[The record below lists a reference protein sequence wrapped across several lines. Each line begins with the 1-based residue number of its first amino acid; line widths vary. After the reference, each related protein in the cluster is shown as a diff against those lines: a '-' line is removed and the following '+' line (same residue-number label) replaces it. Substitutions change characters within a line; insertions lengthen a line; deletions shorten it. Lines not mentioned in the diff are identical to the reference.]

1 MYLDLQCSNYRESFQ
16 YYKIF
21 QIFKNFKCAQNMF
34 FETFQLFGDEKKK
47 NHFLENNCL
56 DLGHCIARLILI
68 IWRHVVLYYW
78 HLPIHESIVIETCQ
92 SSFLKSEKK
101 KCLAW
106 IDIWRSIEST
116 CFSILLQSCAT
127 NVTHFEKNTISCLVS
142 YKCSQ
147 LCKYDGFPKS
157 VK

>member
-1 MYLDLQCSNYRESFQ
+1 LYLGLQCSNYRESFQ

-47 NHFLENNCL
+47 SFLENNCL

-101 KCLAW
+101 MSGLNRHLKIYWVHMFFNFTTVMCNKCHTRW
-106 IDIWRSIEST
+106 
-116 CFSILLQSCAT
+116 
-127 NVTHFEKNTISCLVS
+127 KNTI
-142 YKCSQ
+142 
-147 LCKYDGFPKS
+147 
-157 VK
+157 